1 MISPEVGRVSS
12 GSCCTRSFL
21 NRMVIIKG
29 PVDVQI
35 PDNVVGWIIGVF
47 GAVVAW
53 LVRLE
58 ARLNARPTRTE
69 QAEMAVKVATNVKS
83 QFDELKRML
92 ERQNEA
98 AMRDRQTTME
108 HRQWIG
114 DSLADIRTKV
124 AVLRDRTGDDPLD
137 GSGAHRRRL

>member
-1 MISPEVGRVSS
+1 M
-12 GSCCTRSFL
+12 
-21 NRMVIIKG
+21 
-29 PVDVQI
+29 QI
-35 PDNVVGWIIGVF
+35 PDNVIGWTIGAF

-69 QAEMAVKVATNVKS
+69 QEAMAAKVATDVKG

-92 ERQNEA
+92 EKQNEA

-124 AVLRDRTGDDPLD
+124 AVLRDRAGDDPLD
-137 GSGAHRRRL
+137 GTGAHRRRL